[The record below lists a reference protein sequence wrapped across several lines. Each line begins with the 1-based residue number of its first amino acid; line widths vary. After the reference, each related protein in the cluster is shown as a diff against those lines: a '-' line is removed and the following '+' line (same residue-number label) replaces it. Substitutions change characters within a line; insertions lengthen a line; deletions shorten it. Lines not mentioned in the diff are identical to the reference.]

1 MTARAANFNLDSVLA
16 ELKET
21 YTNANPLSAAQHHL
35 ACESLP
41 GGNTR
46 TVLHFDP
53 HPLTIAGGS
62 GATLTD
68 IDGHRYTD
76 FIGEYTAGLF
86 GHSHPKIIAAVQ
98 AALGEGILLCGPNRH
113 EQRLSALLCERF
125 ESIERLRFV
134 NTGTEANL
142 MAVTAARAFTGK
154 THIMAFDGAY
164 HGGVFL
170 YANGIS
176 PHNAPYPTVLGEY
189 NNLEHT
195 VGLIRQH
202 ANELACVLIEPMM
215 GTAGAIPA
223 QPAFLHGLR
232 EVCSE
237 CGVLLIFD
245 EVMTSRLSRGG
256 LQYHHA
262 VTPDITTLGK
272 YIGGGMT
279 FGAFGGAASIMD
291 QYDPRRPDC
300 LPHAG
305 TFNNNVL
312 TMMAGCVALE
322 ELYTADVAE
331 HFTQQGELFRQR
343 LQQLA
348 DDRSL
353 PVKLSGVGSL
363 MNIHFSRQPV
373 DSPQVVRMVDPRL
386 RELLQMAML
395 AAGFYVGKSGY
406 LALMLPLT
414 DDDYDRFVQAFAS
427 FLDHYGELID
437 DTVDGSAQ

>member
-1 MTARAANFNLDSVLA
+1 MASTQSNFNLDSVLA
-16 ELKET
+16 QVKES
-21 YTNANPLSAAQHHL
+21 YANANPHSAAQHRL

-53 HPLTIAGGS
+53 FPLTIAGGS
-62 GATLTD
+62 GATLSD

-86 GHSHPKIIAAVQ
+86 GHSHPKIIEAVS
-98 AALGEGILLCGPNRH
+98 AALGDGILLCGPNRY

-125 ESIERLRFV
+125 ASLQRLRFV

-164 HGGVFL
+164 HGSVFL

-176 PHNAPYPTVLGEY
+176 PHNAPYPTILAQY
-189 NNLEHT
+189 NQLDAT
-195 VGLIRQH
+195 ADAIRKH
-202 ANELACVLIEPMM
+202 AADLACVLIEPMM

-223 QPAFLHGLR
+223 QRSFLQGLR
-232 EVCSE
+232 DVCSE

-256 LQYHHA
+256 MQHHHG
-262 VTPDITTLGK
+262 VLPDMTTLGK

-279 FGAFGGAASIMD
+279 FGAFGGTAAIMD
-291 QYDPRRPDC
+291 QYDPRRANC

-305 TFNNNVL
+305 TFNNNLL

-322 ELYTADVAE
+322 ELYTADIADQ
-331 HFTQQGELFRQR
+331 FTRRGEAFRQR

-348 DDRSL
+348 DQRSV
-353 PVKLSGVGSL
+353 PVRLSGVGSL
-363 MNIHFSRQPV
+363 MNVHYSRCDI
-373 DSPQVVRMVDPRL
+373 DSPALVRKIDPRL
-386 RELLQMAML
+386 RELFQLAML
-395 AAGFYVGKSGY
+395 EAGFYVGKAGY
-406 LALMLPLT
+406 LALMLPLQ
-414 DDDYDRFVQAFAS
+414 DIDYDNFAAAFDH
-427 FLDHYGELID
+427 FLQRYGELID
-437 DTVDGSAQ
+437 SAVPE